1 MRAIYSNAALR
12 GGSVRWLRSVTDHMR
27 FFQTMADAMAEPTHR
42 DALVESLKSLRANLT
57 AVATKAS
64 P

>member
-12 GGSVRWLRSVTDHMR
+12 GGSVRWLRSVTDHIR
-27 FFQTMADAMAEPTHR
+27 FFQTMADAMAEPTRR
-42 DALVESLKSLRANLT
+42 DALVDSLKSLRDSVT
-57 AVATKAS
+57 AVATKAG